1 MACVQLK
8 KVLSHVWETMFA
20 LGSLLTSTFPK
31 KAKENLAQRNTAW
44 KKWEGSVTLFDQH
57 FYLLMQKV
65 IVRDC
70 LFPLIFKE
78 P

>member
-31 KAKENLAQRNTAW
+31 KAKENLAQRNTA
-44 KKWEGSVTLFDQH
+44 
-57 FYLLMQKV
+57 
-65 IVRDC
+65 
-70 LFPLIFKE
+70 
-78 P
+78 

>member
-8 KVLSHVWETMFA
+8 KVLSYVWETTFA

-31 KAKENLAQRNTAW
+31 KAKENQAQRNIAW

-57 FYLLMQKV
+57 LYLLTQKFIV
-65 IVRDC
+65 IDC